1 MQILYFLIDTVF
13 FVLLA
18 SALLRVWLN
27 GMRVSMTQQPGVFVM
42 AVTDWLVMPLRRMLP
57 VAAQRSRWDVASLIA
72 AAVLCLIQA
81 GVLLG
86 MSGVLM
92 GHTNSTTALLPS
104 AWAMVPFLAVKL
116 LLRTAI
122 QGLLWLVV
130 GYAILSWVQPYS
142 GAQALLS
149 RLLDPVLAPLRRWVP
164 TVGGVD
170 LSALV
175 LVLLLQV
182 ALMLLG

>member
-13 FVLLA
+13 FVLVA
-18 SALLRVWLN
+18 SALLRAWLN
-27 GMRVSMTQQPGVFVM
+27 GTRISMTQQPGVFVM

-57 VAAQRSRWDVASLIA
+57 VVVQRSRWDVASLIA
-72 AAVLCLIQA
+72 ATVLCLIQA
-81 GVLLG
+81 VVLLG

-92 GHTNSTTALLPS
+92 GHSSPAAALLPS
-104 AWAMVPFLAVKL
+104 AWAMVPFLTVKL

-130 GYAILSWVQPYS
+130 GYAILSWVQPYA
-142 GAQALLS
+142 GVQALLS
-149 RLLDPVLAPLRRWVP
+149 RLLDPLLAPLRRWVP
-164 TVGGVD
+164 MVGGVD
-170 LSALV
+170 LSALA